1 MARKIIV
8 MPQNGER
15 SLLTEVL
22 ADNEAQLQELMKDNP
37 ELLPIDDF
45 EMAGPLMIVG
55 RETTLP
61 SGAVDLIGVA
71 RSGEILLVEF
81 KTGPQNSDF
90 RHVLAQLLDYGA
102 DLWRMSYDE
111 FESTVASR
119 YFSGERC
126 QDSRVK
132 GKRLL
137 SEAAQAVWSDFAAE
151 EAEGLRERLSR
162 QLEAG
167 AFHYVVVA
175 QSFRH
180 TMERTVEYMN
190 AVMPAARFYVVEL
203 VRFDADGFSAFES
216 RTILKP
222 SVTNGGRPPIVGPDH
237 LEGIED
243 VAYRVALQELLDLC
257 RGLGLRFEWGPS
269 GTSIR
274 LRTPD
279 RPEPLTIAWLF
290 PNRRGWM
297 GLQNLNLGFDESS
310 AKHTPTVRPV
320 LERYV
325 DKVRVLPGVE
335 PVKPSWLQAY
345 HLKPDVTVR
354 NQHQIA
360 EILAE
365 LVQQVNEA
373 P

>member
-8 MPQNGER
+8 MPQNGEK

-22 ADNEAQLQELMKDNP
+22 ADNEAQLQELMKENP

-45 EMAGPLMIVG
+45 EMTGPLMIVG

-102 DLWRMSYDE
+102 DLWGMSYDE

-119 YFSGERC
+119 YFSSERC
-126 QDSRVK
+126 QDSRLR

-137 SEAAQAVWSDFAAE
+137 SEAAQAVWSDFAPE
-151 EAEGLRERLSR
+151 EVERLRERLSR

-167 AFHYVVVA
+167 TFHYVVVA
-175 QSFRH
+175 QRFRH
-180 TMERTVEYMN
+180 TMERTVKYMN
-190 AVMPAARFYVVEL
+190 AVMPSARFYAVEL
-203 VRFDADGFSAFES
+203 VRFDANGFSAFES

-222 SVTNGGRPPIVGPDH
+222 SVTNVGPSPIDEQAVESIEN
-237 LEGIED
+237 EG
-243 VAYRVALQELLDLC
+243 YRVALQELLELC
-257 RGLGLRFEWGPS
+257 RGMGLRFEWGPS

-274 LRTPD
+274 LKTPD

-297 GLQNLNLGFDESS
+297 GLQNLNMGFDQGS
-310 AKHTPTVRPV
+310 AKQTPTVLPV
-320 LERYV
+320 LEQYV
-325 DKVRVLPGVE
+325 DRVRALPGVE
-335 PVKPSWLQAY
+335 PVKPAWLQAY
-345 HLKPDVTVR
+345 HLKPEVTVQ
-354 NQHQIA
+354 NQHRIA
-360 EILAE
+360 DILAE
-365 LVQQVNEA
+365 LVRQVNEA
-373 P
+373 S